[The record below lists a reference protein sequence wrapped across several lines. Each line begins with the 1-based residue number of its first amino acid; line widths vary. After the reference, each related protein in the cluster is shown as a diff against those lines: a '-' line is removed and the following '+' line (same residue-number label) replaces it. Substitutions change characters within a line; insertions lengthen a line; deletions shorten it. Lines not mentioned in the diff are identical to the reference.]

1 MRDIYFYLV
10 IGFYVYDFVSDQW
23 LSHLDRTRMT
33 PVMPKELEGIY
44 DPAEYARQQM
54 YERENDRFGL
64 ISGGFRFVLTMTA
77 LLYGWAGWLDT
88 FLRRYTNHYI
98 LLPLAFVFVLII
110 LSSIISIPFDWYDT
124 FVIEEKFG
132 FNKTTPRTFVLDEL
146 KSFALAMILVG
157 VLLTG
162 IVAVY
167 EYVRDWFWLL
177 AWIAT
182 SAFSLILAFFYSEWI
197 VPIFNKQTPLEE
209 SELRSAIETF
219 AQKAAFPIQNIY
231 VIDGSKRSTK
241 SNAYFTGF
249 GKKKRIVLY
258 DTLIDDLTKDE
269 IVAVL
274 AHEIGH
280 YKKKHVMFGMAISLA
295 VTGFTLWLFSFFI
308 NNPSLA
314 YALGGTE
321 PSFHLNMA
329 GFSLLYIP
337 LDDITHFLMNCLS
350 RRHEYEADNFTERHG
365 AGDALISA
373 LKKICSKSLEN
384 LTPHPL
390 VVFICD
396 SHPTLLQRIRNIQ
409 KREASRPDARL

>member
-1 MRDIYFYLV
+1 
-10 IGFYVYDFVSDQW
+10 
-23 LSHLDRTRMT
+23 
-33 PVMPKELEGIY
+33 
-44 DPAEYARQQM
+44 
-54 YERENDRFGL
+54 
-64 ISGGFRFVLTMTA
+64 
-77 LLYGWAGWLDT
+77 
-88 FLRRYTNHYI
+88 
-98 LLPLAFVFVLII
+98 LII
-110 LSSIISIPFDWYDT
+110 LSSIISIPFDLYDT

-146 KSFALAMILVG
+146 KSFALSAILIG
-157 VLLTG
+157 ILLTG
-162 IVAVY
+162 IVAIY
-167 EYVRDWFWLL
+167 EYVKEWFWLL
-177 AWIAT
+177 AWIAV
-182 SAFSLILAFFYSEWI
+182 SAFSVILAFFYSEWI

-209 SELRSAIETF
+209 GELRSAIEAF

-241 SNAYFTGF
+241 ANAYFTGF

-258 DTLIDDLTKDE
+258 DTLIDDLNNDE

-280 YKKKHVMFGMAISLA
+280 YKKKHVMSGMAISLA
-295 VTGFTLWLFSFFI
+295 VTGFTFWLFSYFI
-308 NNPSLA
+308 NDPSLA
-314 YALGGTE
+314 YALGGKQ

-337 LDDITHFLMNCLS
+337 LDDVTHFLMNCLS

-365 AGDALISA
+365 AGDALVSA
-373 LKKICSKSLEN
+373 LKKICSKSLTN

-396 SHPTLLQRIRNIQ
+396 SHPTLLQRIHNIRH
-409 KREASRPDARL
+409 REALRADARQ